1 MKRNYDKQRLDL
13 LHDKPYPRQFTVG
26 KGEQEYA
33 VMAYGKR
40 WVVII
45 PYEGVSEKL
54 FNSPETAVKFIEKHM
69 KQTSSQTGTKPRK
82 KRG

>member
-13 LHDKPYPRQFTVG
+13 LDDKPYPRQFTVG

-33 VMAYGKR
+33 VMAYGGR

-54 FNSPETAVKFIEKHM
+54 FNTPETAVKFIQKHI